1 MVLWF
6 GLWLLRRFVYH
17 LNQLE
22 NRKILR
28 EVLLTPGLAAD
39 PHQQRIVEEN
49 VRQRCSAIV
58 PTTAFQDE
66 SPVEHRLSGL
76 DDYQYWRGDIESPP
90 VGAYITGTPF
100 VLHTEP
106 FVHPYNRDLLPGTN
120 SRNIEDPEDGNVI
133 QAVGAPHPHSARS
146 IHESVTSVSDEV
158 ASDYSY
164 DEILSS
170 IHSSERSGAS
180 LFSSM
185 HSDQINSPLSQDDE
199 ESHRAMELSPS
210 GINESG
216 SDILNSG
223 SDLYSLPS
231 SISDSNYSD

>member
-1 MVLWF
+1 MVLWI
-6 GLWLLRRFVYH
+6 GLWLLRRLVYH
-17 LNQLE
+17 LDKRE
-22 NRKILR
+22 KRKALK

-39 PHQQRIVEEN
+39 PHQQRIVEEH
-49 VRQRCSAIV
+49 VRQDYSAIV

-66 SPVEHRLSGL
+66 SPVEHRLSGS
-76 DDYQYWRGDIESPP
+76 DDYLYWRDDIESPP
-90 VGAYITGTPF
+90 VGAYITGTQIIPD
-100 VLHTEP
+100 TEP
-106 FVHPYNRDLLPGTN
+106 FVHPHKRDLLPGTN
-120 SRNIEDPEDGNVI
+120 LRKIEDPEVRNVI
-133 QAVGAPHPHSARS
+133 QSVGAPHPHSARS
-146 IHESVTSVSDEV
+146 IHESVTSVSGDA

-170 IHSSERSGAS
+170 VHSSERSGAS
-180 LFSSM
+180 LYSSM
-185 HSDQINSPLSQDDE
+185 HSDQINSPLSQEDE
-199 ESHRAMELSPS
+199 ESRRVAELVPS